1 LRPIRHPY
9 YSAYTDLQKLC
20 LQILRH
26 ESIKYGLEKDKVYG
40 VLFDGAWLWEEYLN
54 KVFLE
59 HHLSITHAK
68 NKTGENGIQLYEGGK
83 KCYYPDF
90 YRKAK
95 DDKEGMK
102 SFVLDAKY
110 KRLGYDVAI
119 DEQNSHD
126 AKNAISIC
134 REDLFQ
140 MISYMHVLPAKYCAL
155 LYPIERKDFNTHTIV
170 ESDSRHL
177 LGFGGEIIGF
187 GIPIIEM
194 TTNTGE
200 PIGYQ
205 QFCVSQDQVAKELSS
220 QIQKWMKP
228 DS

>member
-1 LRPIRHPY
+1 M
-9 YSAYTDLQKLC
+9 
-20 LQILRH
+20 
-26 ESIKYGLEKDKVYG
+26 
-40 VLFDGAWLWEEYLN
+40 EEYLN

-68 NKTGENGIQLYEGGK
+68 NKTGENGIPLYKGGK

-90 YRKAK
+90 YRQVNGDK
-95 DDKEGMK
+95 DGTE

-119 DEQNSHD
+119 DEQD
-126 AKNAISIC
+126 LKNAISIC

-140 MISYMHVLPAKYCAL
+140 MISYMHVLLAKHCAL
-155 LYPIERKDFNTHTIV
+155 LYPIERKDSGTHTIV
-170 ESDSRHL
+170 ESVSRQL
-177 LGFGGEIIGF
+177 LGFGGEIKGF
-187 GIPIIEM
+187 GVPIIEM

-200 PIGYQ
+200 PIEYQ
-205 QFCVSQDQVAKELSS
+205 QFYVSQNQVAKELSL
-220 QIQKWMKP
+220 QIQNWMKS